1 MLFITVTWFEVPDH
15 VKLTDMDHQ
24 IKRDAEHRVIY
35 PSHVIEKLWNKYLG
49 SSVQCLIIFTQ

>member
-1 MLFITVTWFEVPDH
+1 MRGCRN
-15 VKLTDMDHQ
+15 DMTGTDHQ

-49 SSVQCLIIFTQ
+49 SSVQYLIVFIKENTF